1 MIKTAQPAGKGD
13 CQSMESQRVSR
24 RVIRIHLRLFV
35 LLLAVIGMSACG
47 GSSSS
52 TSISPPPATNPVPSI
67 ISLSPST
74 ATAGGAAFTLTVNG
88 SNFIST
94 SVVQWNGGGTT
105 TSYVSATQLTA
116 SITAA
121 DIATVGSASVT
132 VVDPAPGGGASIAAI
147 FTIGGTAPPPSVIT
161 GALTACNSD
170 FYSNSTIPAV
180 CYLANLAN
188 CPNASNLNFTY
199 SYDNPGSPKGT
210 IVFFP
215 GSSGTS
221 ASGDDTPAGYYFGLG
236 YEIVQIEWAYDWEIT
251 NAPAQYTGNNSSTSY
266 PANIQVAAC
275 REATFLNFIFNT
287 SNKTLYSGGGRC
299 AQGSSAGS
307 AAIAYALAF
316 YGAGNY
322 LDAVELKS
330 GPPLADIEQGCEEPA
345 APDVTICP
353 AGQIGCELGGTA
365 PWVLSP
371 TYDQQAATVQN
382 WTNDSSCAVAGTIT
396 TPASNLAWL
405 QQSIVNDGTNNPTYS
420 YPKTAM
426 TAWLCQNVY
435 DGSQCVGGQGGTPV
449 NDCPNNSSSQG
460 EIFYERI
467 TSGNITPQAHYAVY
481 AVQNCTGSEG
491 VDGQYATVP
500 ALNNLDGTD
509 AIQQD
514 MMAQCPQ

>member
-1 MIKTAQPAGKGD
+1 
-13 CQSMESQRVSR
+13 MENRLR
-24 RVIRIHLRLFV
+24 GRDIRIHLWLIV
-35 LLLAVIGMSACG
+35 PLLAITGLSACG
-47 GSSSS
+47 GSSSTS
-52 TSISPPPATNPVPSI
+52 TSPPPPISNPVPSI
-67 ISLSPST
+67 TSLSPSA

-88 SNFIST
+88 TNFIST
-94 SVVQWNGGGTT
+94 SAVQWNGGSTT
-105 TSYVSATQLTA
+105 TSYISATQLTA

-121 DIATVGSASVT
+121 DIATAGNASVT
-132 VVDPAPGGGASIAAI
+132 VVNPAPGGGSSVAAT
-147 FTIGGTAPPPSVIT
+147 FTINGATPQPSVVV
-161 GALTACNSD
+161 GAQTQCNSD
-170 FYSNSTIPAV
+170 FYSNSTIAAV
-180 CYLANLAN
+180 CYTANLAN

-221 ASGDDTPAGYYFGLG
+221 ANGDQTPAAYYFSLG
-236 YEIVQIEWAYDWEIT
+236 YEIVQIEWANDWEIT
-251 NAPAQYTGNNSSTSY
+251 NAPAADTGNNSSTNY

-287 SNKTLYSGGGRC
+287 SNTTLYSGGGRC

-307 AAIAYALAF
+307 AAIAYSLAF

-330 GPPLADIEQGCEEPA
+330 GPPLADIKQGCEEPA
-345 APDVTICP
+345 PVDVTIC
-353 AGQIGCELGGTA
+353 GQNNDQQIGCELGGSS
-365 PWVLSP
+365 PWMLSP
-371 TYDQQAATVQN
+371 TYDQQAATVRN
-382 WTNDSSCAVAGTIT
+382 WTNDSSCAVPNTNT
-396 TPASNLAWL
+396 TPASDLAWL

-426 TAWLCQNVY
+426 TAWLCQSVY
-435 DGSQCVGGQGGTPV
+435 DSSQCVGGQGGSPV
-449 NDCPNNSSSQG
+449 DYCPNNSSSQG

-467 TSGNITPQAHYAVY
+467 TSGSITPQAHYAIY
-481 AVQNCTGSEG
+481 AVQNCDGSEG
-491 VDGQYATVP
+491 VNGTNATVP

-514 MMAQCPQ
+514 MMAQCPAQ